1 MYQSAQFQKT
11 GEISNTSIK
20 SAETTFTE
28 STTGFAVLG
37 KLQSATSSPTL
48 TDMPCRSFG
57 QNTLKL
63 ARQ

>member
-20 SAETTFTE
+20 NAETNFTVG
-28 STTGFAVLG
+28 TTGFAVLG
-37 KLQSATSSPTL
+37 KMQSATYNLTI